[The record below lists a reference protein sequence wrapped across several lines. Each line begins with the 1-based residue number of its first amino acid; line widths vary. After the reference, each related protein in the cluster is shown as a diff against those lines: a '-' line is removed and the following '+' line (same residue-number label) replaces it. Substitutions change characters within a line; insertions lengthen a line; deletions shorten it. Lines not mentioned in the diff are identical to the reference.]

1 MKFRSPAK
9 VNLYL
14 EVLSKRPDG
23 YHEIQTLM
31 QRVDLSDE
39 LEIDLGGRGIRLV
52 SEGAEVPEGM
62 DNLACRAA
70 RIFCEEFGIRGDLRI
85 RLKKKIP
92 VAAGLGGGSS
102 NAATVLMGLN
112 ELLQAGGE
120 GERLMA
126 LGAKIGADVPF
137 FIFQKPA
144 LARGIGREINGG
156 QLARAR
162 SGSSCWFPPSR
173 SPRHGRTRPMTV
185 YRGKRRN
192 PCA

>member
-1 MKFRSPAK
+1 MKFLSPAK

-39 LEIDLGGRGIRLV
+39 VEIDLGGQGIRLA
-52 SEGAEVPEGM
+52 SEGGEVPEGM

-70 RIFCEEFGIRGDLRI
+70 QIFCEEFGIRGDLQI
-85 RLKKKIP
+85 RLRKRIP

-112 ELLQAGGE
+112 ELVPAGE
-120 GERLMA
+120 DGERLMA
-126 LGAKIGADVPF
+126 LGARIGADVPF

-144 LARGIGREINGG
+144 LARGI
-156 QLARAR
+156 
-162 SGSSCWFPPSR
+162 
-173 SPRHGRTRPMTV
+173 
-185 YRGKRRN
+185 
-192 PCA
+192 